1 VIWLFTVVTFLG
13 GVVTAMLVF
22 LLFFQREQIQAILRK
37 LIQRRAEARIAKRVG
52 LQLSSTDEPLIYEI
66 TFTENVSRHG
76 ARVVAKK
83 PWHPNDSILVK
94 LPEESLPSHARITY
108 CQPLKGDEF
117 AMGLQ
122 FSIAVYSWD
131 RLPISAQDIL
141 IRGFGKTADF
151 GTPKPSS
158 FRLVD
163 STSYNGSRRGVFGTH
178 TVL

>member
-1 VIWLFTVVTFLG
+1 
-13 GVVTAMLVF
+13 MLVF
-22 LLFFQREQIQAILRK
+22 LFFFQREQIQAILRRR
-37 LIQRRAEARIAKRVG
+37 IEQRVEARIPKRVG
-52 LQLSSTDEPLIYEI
+52 LQLSGPDEPLIYEI

-122 FSIAVYSWD
+122 FSIAVYSW
-131 RLPISAQDIL
+131 I
-141 IRGFGKTADF
+141 
-151 GTPKPSS
+151 
-158 FRLVD
+158 
-163 STSYNGSRRGVFGTH
+163 TSR
-178 TVL
+178 